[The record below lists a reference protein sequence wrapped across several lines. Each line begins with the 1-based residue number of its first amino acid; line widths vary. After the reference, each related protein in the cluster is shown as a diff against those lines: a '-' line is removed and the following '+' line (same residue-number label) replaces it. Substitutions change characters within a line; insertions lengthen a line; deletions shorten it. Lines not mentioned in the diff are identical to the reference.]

1 MVRVLCIFIVR
12 IVIGEASNFPSLK
25 CIWNILISLI
35 FVTLLKILDSC
46 SWRKGVLFIKVS
58 QSMGST
64 TYVDKMLLISY
75 YEAIGNGIKE
85 WFGILTAEVDA
96 RVCCEDCSNF

>member
-1 MVRVLCIFIVR
+1 
-12 IVIGEASNFPSLK
+12 
-25 CIWNILISLI
+25 
-35 FVTLLKILDSC
+35 
-46 SWRKGVLFIKVS
+46 
-58 QSMGST
+58 MGST

-96 RVCCEDCSNF
+96 RVQNQNKGLLEKLEK